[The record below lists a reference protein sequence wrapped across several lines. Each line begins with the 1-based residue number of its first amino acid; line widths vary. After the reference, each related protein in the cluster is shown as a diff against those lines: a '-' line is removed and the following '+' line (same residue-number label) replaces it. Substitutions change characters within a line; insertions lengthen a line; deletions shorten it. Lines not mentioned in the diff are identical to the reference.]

1 MLNRRVV
8 VTGLGMVTPLGLN
21 VADSWAAMLAGKS
34 GVDRITRF
42 DATDFAV
49 QIAAEVKGFDPA
61 VCLEPKDIKKT
72 EVFIQYAAVAAH
84 QALEDSGLVI
94 DQNNAERI
102 GVSIGSGI
110 GGLSSIERN
119 AISCSEHGPRRISPT
134 FIPYTIINMVPGFV
148 AIKEGCRGPNLS
160 LVSACSTGAHNI
172 GNAARLICYG
182 DADMMLAGGTEMAT
196 TPLGIGGFAALRALS
211 RRNDDPVRASRP
223 WDKDRDGFVL
233 GEGAGV
239 LLLEEYGHA
248 KARGARIY
256 AELLGYGASDD
267 AYHIT
272 MPDPSGRGA
281 ALAMHQAL
289 RDADITPSDVD
300 YINAHATS
308 TSAGDVTELNSIKS
322 VFGEHSG
329 KLLVS
334 GTKSMTGHMLG
345 AAGAAE
351 AIITVLAL
359 RDQIV
364 PPTINLLNP
373 EEDWGVD
380 LVPLYA
386 RRAPVK
392 IALSNSFGFGGTN
405 ACLIFG
411 KV

>member
-1 MLNRRVV
+1 
-8 VTGLGMVTPLGLN
+8 
-21 VADSWAAMLAGKS
+21 
-34 GVDRITRF
+34 
-42 DATDFAV
+42 
-49 QIAAEVKGFDPA
+49 
-61 VCLEPKDIKKT
+61 
-72 EVFIQYAAVAAH
+72 
-84 QALEDSGLVI
+84 
-94 DQNNAERI
+94 
-102 GVSIGSGI
+102 
-110 GGLSSIERN
+110 
-119 AISCSEHGPRRISPT
+119 
-134 FIPYTIINMVPGFV
+134 MVPGFV